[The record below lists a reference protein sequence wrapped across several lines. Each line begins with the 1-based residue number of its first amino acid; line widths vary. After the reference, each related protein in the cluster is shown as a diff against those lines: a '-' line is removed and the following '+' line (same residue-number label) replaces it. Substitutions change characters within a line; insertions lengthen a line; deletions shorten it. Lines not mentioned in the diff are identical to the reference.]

1 MSNVQRDVDV
11 AVVGGGLAGLA
22 AAVVAA
28 RAGRRVVLFERGAA
42 HGGRARTLR
51 QAGFHW
57 NVGPHAIY
65 ARGAAA
71 RELARLGVALDGAR
85 VSVGGALA
93 LHAGEAHALP
103 VRPATLLT
111 TGLLGATG
119 KLRLARLLAALA
131 RLDTAALRS
140 LCVDEWLRDAG
151 LPSDARALLRALV
164 RLATYADA
172 PQRQS
177 AGDALRNLQLGHAGT
192 LYLHGGWQ
200 ALVDALAAQ
209 ARAAGAR
216 LETRTPVATLVRES
230 DGSVGGLRLAD
241 GTSVSTRTAIV
252 SSSPAEAARLLEGA
266 DDTPLPRWAATREP
280 VRAACLDV
288 ALRRLPRRRAT
299 FALGIDQPT
308 YLSVHSAVA
317 RLAPEGRAL
326 VHVARYLGARPA
338 DDAAAVER
346 ELQDVLDLVQPGWR
360 DEVVRQRF
368 LPDLL
373 VTHALTTAA
382 EGGSAGRPG
391 PQVPGAPGLFLAG
404 DWVGSEGLLVDASL
418 SSAVAAASE
427 ASAVCCGAGPVTTAA

>member
-1 MSNVQRDVDV
+1 MSNARRDVDV

-28 RAGRRVVLFERGAA
+28 RAGRRVTLFERAA
-42 HGGRARTLR
+42 ATGGRARTLR
-51 QAGFHW
+51 QVGFHW

-65 ARGAAA
+65 TRGAAA
-71 RELARLGVALDGAR
+71 RELARLGVTLDGAR

-93 LHAGEAHALP
+93 LHAGTAHALP
-103 VRPATLLT
+103 VRPAALLT
-111 TGLLGATG
+111 TGLLGASG
-119 KLRLARLLAALA
+119 KLHLARLLAALA

-140 LCVDEWLRDAG
+140 LSVDEWLADAG
-151 LPSDARALLRALV
+151 LPADARALLRALV

-209 ARAAGAR
+209 ALAAGAR
-216 LETRTPVATLVRES
+216 LDTRAPVVTLVRETN
-230 DGSVGGLRLAD
+230 GSVGGLRLAD
-241 GTSVSTRTAIV
+241 GTCVSARTAVV
-252 SSSPAEAARLLEGA
+252 SASPAETARLLDGA

-288 ALRRLPRRRAT
+288 ALRRLPCPRST
-299 FALGIDQPT
+299 FALGIDRPT

-317 RLAPEGRAL
+317 RLAPDGAAL

-338 DDAAAVER
+338 DDTAAVKR
-346 ELQDVLDLVQPGWR
+346 ELEGVLDLVQPGWR
-360 DEVVRQRF
+360 DEVVRRRF
-368 LPDLL
+368 LPDLV

-382 EGGSAGRPG
+382 EGGTAGRPG
-391 PQVPGAPGLFLAG
+391 PQVPGAPGLYLAG
-404 DWVGSEGLLVDASL
+404 DWVGAEGLLVDASL
-418 SSAVAAASE
+418 ASAVAAARQ
-427 ASAVCCGAGPVTTAA
+427 ASAACSGAQLVTTAA